1 MTGIWV
7 RPQIPGL
14 SPGGLG
20 PHLTSSG
27 FPSGLSSGFPFAH
40 PGSSPSSAVLR
51 FPFRPAFSGSVPSA
65 VAVRS
70 GFPSASLRVP
80 FPLSNAHASTPKG
93 RFRRRWSRAVGTK
106 VTSSRRDPWLRS
118 ARNTKCSPGAD
129 RVARYGV
136 PAGRAHHVLHGGSG
150 DDRGS
155 CWPGA
160 GRFNVLLGQAR
171 EVRSRPFGDVG
182 TVFSGQGIE
191 MVWVSKLAESIDQ
204 NWPSSGQVN
213 LILVVRGQLKFEFES
228 PSQPVPRPERGRSTC
243 PARWTDVPRV
253 PMATRSP

>member
-20 PHLTSSG
+20 PQLTSSG

-129 RVARYGV
+129 RGARRSV
-136 PAGRAHHVLHGGSG
+136 PAGRAHHALHVGSG
-150 DDRGS
+150 DDRRPGRARSRKFSTSRPARPVRSGPRRSATWGPWSPGRASKWPGWARWPSPSTRTGSPLTRSTRSSRFRDS
-155 CWPGA
+155 CW
-160 GRFNVLLGQAR
+160 
-171 EVRSRPFGDVG
+171 
-182 TVFSGQGIE
+182 
-191 MVWVSKLAESIDQ
+191 
-204 NWPSSGQVN
+204 
-213 LILVVRGQLKFEFES
+213 
-228 PSQPVPRPERGRSTC
+228 
-243 PARWTDVPRV
+243 
-253 PMATRSP
+253 